1 MAGLQSFSGLDWSN
15 GERCYLQDYAKKA
28 KKQFLFGM
36 VTKPVTIP
44 IYDRLNLILVD
55 PRNADEK
62 NLKMSVVNFQ
72 MVKKSYAAIIETS
85 L

>member
-72 MVKKSYAAIIETS
+72 MVKKSYAAIIETT